1 MERITISCIPE
12 TNSKM
17 PEIYCFE
24 DLRQGQTP
32 NSSPLR
38 DKFVFYNMAQNHG
51 INEGG
56 TVPKV

>member
-38 DKFVFYNMAQNHG
+38 DKFVFYNMTQT
-51 INEGG
+51 IE
-56 TVPKV
+56 